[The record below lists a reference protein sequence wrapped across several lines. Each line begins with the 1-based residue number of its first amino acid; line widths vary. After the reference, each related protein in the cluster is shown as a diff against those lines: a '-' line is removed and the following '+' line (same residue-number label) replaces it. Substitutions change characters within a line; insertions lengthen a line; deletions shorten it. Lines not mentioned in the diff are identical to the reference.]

1 MRGAVASDSVRN
13 VIVLFAVSV
22 IAQFCELIINQKK
35 VMPMMESLFLAF
47 LIVVQSVGAI
57 MIANL
62 LLSLKYLI

>member
-35 VMPMMESLFLAF
+35 VMPKMERLFLAF
-47 LIVVQSVGAI
+47 LIVVQSVGAS

>member
-35 VMPMMESLFLAF
+35 VMPMMESLLLAF
-47 LIVVQSVGAI
+47 LIVVQSVGAS
-57 MIANL
+57 MIANM

>member
-13 VIVLFAVSV
+13 VIVLFAVNV
-22 IAQFCELIINQKK
+22 IAKFCELIINEKK
-35 VMPMMESLFLAF
+35 VMPMMESLVLAF
-47 LIVVQSVGAI
+47 LIVVQSVGAS